1 MLPRS
6 APEFLFT
13 CGVLFLSSTLFSY
26 VLGEIFGLVVRADEE
41 MVGMRTYVMAVR
53 NFILDRTLPPDLEED
68 ILHHFVAQALNSKG

>member
-1 MLPRS
+1 MLPRA

-41 MVGMRTYVMAVR
+41 MVSMRTYVMSVR
-53 NFILDRTLPPDLEED
+53 NFLLDRNFPPDLEDD
-68 ILHHFVAQALNSKG
+68 IVKHFIAQAMSSKG